1 MPELPELEIVREV
14 LDRRVVGQTVDTI
27 EVLPPAAPI
36 VLRDLTQLGFVQT
49 LTGAVLTG
57 VARRGKFLLLEL
69 QSPLSPEPLYL
80 VINPKL
86 TGRLQLAEAKAKRYA
101 KTAFVLALSSGR
113 QLRYFDDKMMGQ
125 VYLVRRPDQAVGFAE
140 MGPEAMEVTREEFR
154 ARLRPFR
161 GEIKGILIN
170 AAFVAGIGNAYADEI
185 LWAAQ
190 LHPYRKR
197 TQLTPAEIDRL
208 YDAMG
213 ATLAD
218 AIQKL
223 RVRMGEQTH
232 LEPRDFFAVHLR
244 GGEACPRCGASIAEV
259 TANQRITNF
268 CRACQPGGLLRG
280 MG

>member
-49 LTGAVLTG
+49 LTGAVLAG